1 MLGSDVSAE
10 DDGVRKLSAAF
21 SEVLEVRTGPAS
33 GIRLVRPD
41 GYVAY
46 TARRTDGVRTW
57 EALGALLE
65 RQTALTG
72 IAGGG

>member
-1 MLGSDVSAE
+1 MLGGDVSAE
-10 DDGVRKLSAAF
+10 DEGVRMLSTLF
-21 SEVLEVRTGPAS
+21 PEVLEVRTAQAP

-65 RQTALTG
+65 RQTR
-72 IAGGG
+72 

>member
-1 MLGSDVSAE
+1 MLGSDVSA
-10 DDGVRKLSAAF
+10 DDNGAKKLNAAF
-21 SEVLEVRTGPAS
+21 PDVLEVRTAQTP

-46 TARRTDGVRTW
+46 AARRTDGVRTW

-65 RQTALTG
+65 RQTSPDG
-72 IAGGG
+72 N